1 MKQIITKDKRVVCVT
16 TVPYSKEEIKAM
28 KMAVYK
34 VKEVED
40 ETPTENLKVDNK

>member
-28 KMAVYK
+28 KSAGYK
-34 VKEVED
+34 VKEIDD
-40 ETPTENLKVDNK
+40 ELENLKDNKK